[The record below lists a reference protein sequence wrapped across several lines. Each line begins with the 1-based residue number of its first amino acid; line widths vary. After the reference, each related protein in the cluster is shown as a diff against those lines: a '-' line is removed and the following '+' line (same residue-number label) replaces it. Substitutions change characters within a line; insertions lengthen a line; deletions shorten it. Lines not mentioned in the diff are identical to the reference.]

1 MTFPLRT
8 GLILCFLFTA
18 IPAYSADGINP
29 GLYHAKHK
37 FAEFE
42 IRISTQTATARGR
55 ETGSKS
61 YTSWKE
67 VKVKDKGSKVRY
79 KSLGYNLKVNK
90 SAIKPTSFKG
100 HLTATGVAFGLLT
113 FHKR

>member
-1 MTFPLRT
+1 MTFPVRA
-8 GLILCFLFTA
+8 GLILCLLLTA
-18 IPAYSADGINP
+18 VPAYSADGITP

-42 IRISTQTATARGR
+42 IRIAPQTATARGR
-55 ETGSKS
+55 ESGSKS
-61 YTSWKE
+61 FTSWKE
-67 VKVKDKGSKVRY
+67 MKVKDKGSKVRY

-90 SAIKPTSFKG
+90 SAIEPTSFKG
-100 HLTATGVAFGLLT
+100 NLTATGVAFGLLT